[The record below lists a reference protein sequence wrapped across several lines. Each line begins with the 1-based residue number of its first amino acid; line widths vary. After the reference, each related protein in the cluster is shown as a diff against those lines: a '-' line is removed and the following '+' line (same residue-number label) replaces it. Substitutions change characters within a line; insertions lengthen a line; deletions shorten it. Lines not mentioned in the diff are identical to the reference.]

1 MDTHRIGEL
10 VKEHSTPLMITDCEI
25 IRNNYHT
32 LQKALPTVKLFY
44 AIKPFPHSTVL
55 QTLYDIGAGFDV
67 ATNGEIELLKKSK
80 VPSSSCIHTH
90 PIKRDKDIKEA
101 IKFGITH
108 FVVDN
113 IEEIGKFIKYAKRV
127 KLVIRVA
134 FSNPT
139 ATIDLSKKFG
149 CDPTEVIQLMVFAR
163 DNRIHVNGLC
173 FHVGSQSMT
182 SGMYVTAINKCNDII
197 AETILRGLP
206 AIEILDIGG
215 GFPVTYDTATVDI
228 MDFCAP
234 INAALMRIPPNV
246 KIYAEPGRY
255 IVGTAS
261 ISVATVIGR
270 KIKDDK
276 FHYYIDDGI
285 YDSYSLQFFDS
296 IIPTIEPIRH
306 SDTGNL
312 LFNSIIWGITCDST
326 DKIREVLWPKLEI
339 GDYII
344 AKNMGAYTSLATGT
358 HFNMVDR
365 AKHVFVNVL
374 PSPP

>member
-1 MDTHRIGEL
+1 MDISQIDML
-10 VKEHSTPLMITDCEI
+10 VKKHSSPLMITDCDI

-32 LQKALPTVKLFY
+32 LQKALPNVKLLY
-44 AIKPFPHSTVL
+44 AIKPYPHMTVL
-55 QTLYDIGAGFDV
+55 KTLYDIGAGFDV
-67 ATNGEIELLKKSK
+67 ATNGEIALLKKSNI
-80 VPSSSCIHTH
+80 PATSCFHTH
-90 PIKRDKDIKEA
+90 PIKKDKDIKEA
-101 IKFGITH
+101 INYGITQ

-113 IEEIGKFIKYAKRV
+113 IEEISKFKKYAKKI
-127 KLVIRVA
+127 KLSIRVA

-149 CDPTEVIQLMVFAR
+149 CDPTEVVKLIEFAR
-163 DNRIHVNGLC
+163 DNKLHVNGLC

-182 SGMYVTAINKCNDII
+182 SDMYVTAINKCNDLI
-197 AETILRGLP
+197 AEIILRGLP

-215 GFPVTYDTATVDI
+215 GFPVEYDTHVQDI
-228 MDFCAP
+228 DEFCKP
-234 INAALMRIPPNV
+234 INDALSHIPTNI

-261 ISVATVIGR
+261 ITVATIIGR
-270 KIKDDK
+270 KVKDDT

-296 IIPTIEPIRH
+296 IIPEIEPIRQQN
-306 SDTGNL
+306 TGNL
-312 LFNSIIWGITCDST
+312 LYTSILWGITCDST
-326 DKIREVLWPKLEI
+326 DKIREMQWPKLNI

-358 HFNMVDR
+358 DFNMVDR
-365 AKHVFVNVL
+365 AKHIFINI
-374 PSPP
+374 